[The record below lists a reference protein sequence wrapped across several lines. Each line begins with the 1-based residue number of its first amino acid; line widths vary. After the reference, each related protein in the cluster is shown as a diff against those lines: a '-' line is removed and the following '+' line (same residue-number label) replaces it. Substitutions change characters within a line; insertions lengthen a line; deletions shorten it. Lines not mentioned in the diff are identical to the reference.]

1 VTLSDGPY
9 VGVVDRFENE
19 QAVVVLERDGT
30 EVGDVLVPKSRLP
43 QRARR
48 QNAIVRVVLKNGDVV
63 NVWYDAQATRDRGA
77 SAQARF
83 DRIAE
88 PAPEKRDESEE
99 NGMRDESEENGMRDK
114 SDHEKADSSPSC
126 GGEDGRQDEDDE
138 SVDGSGE

>member
-99 NGMRDESEENGMRDK
+99 NGMRDK

-126 GGEDGRQDEDDE
+126 GGKDGRQDEDNE

>member
-19 QAVVVLERDGT
+19 QAVVILERDGA

-99 NGMRDESEENGMRDK
+99 NGMRDK

-126 GGEDGRQDEDDE
+126 GGKDGRQDEDNE

>member
-19 QAVVVLERDGT
+19 QAVVVLERDGA

-99 NGMRDESEENGMRDK
+99 NGMRDK
-114 SDHEKADSSPSC
+114 SDQEKADSSPSC
-126 GGEDGRQDEDDE
+126 GGKDGRQDEDNE

>member
-1 VTLSDGPY
+1 MTLSDGPY

-19 QAVVVLERDGT
+19 QAVVVLERDGA

-99 NGMRDESEENGMRDK
+99 NGMRDK
-114 SDHEKADSSPSC
+114 SDQEKADSSPSC
-126 GGEDGRQDEDDE
+126 GGKDGRQDEDNE